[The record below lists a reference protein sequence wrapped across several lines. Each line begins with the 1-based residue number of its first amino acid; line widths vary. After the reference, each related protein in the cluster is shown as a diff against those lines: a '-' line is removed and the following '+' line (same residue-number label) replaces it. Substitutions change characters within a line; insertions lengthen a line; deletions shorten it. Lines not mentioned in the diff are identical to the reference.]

1 LSAFLVEMDGLEV
14 GGGGGDDDDD
24 ESRASNVLVVAT
36 TNRPAS
42 LDVALM
48 RPGRLDMVLYVPPPD
63 ARGREAA
70 LRVHARG
77 VPLAPDVDL
86 SDVARRAERFTGAE
100 LRGVI
105 REAALAALRENMD
118 ARAVTAAHVD
128 AALAATRPAL
138 AESDL
143 AKWASFRA

>member
-1 LSAFLVEMDGLEV
+1 MAILRNDGGGG
-14 GGGGGDDDDD
+14 GGGGGDDDERRDGD
-24 ESRASNVLVVAT
+24 GVLVVAT
-36 TNRPAS
+36 TNRPNA
-42 LDVALM
+42 LDAALT
-48 RPGRLDMVLYVPPPD
+48 RPGRLDLVLYVPPPD

-77 VPLAPDVDL
+77 VPLAADVDL
-86 SDVARRAERFTGAE
+86 RAVATRTERFTGAE

-105 REAALAALRENMD
+105 REAALAALREDMG
-118 ARAVTAAHVD
+118 AEQVTAAHVD
-128 AALAATRPAL
+128 AALSATRPAL